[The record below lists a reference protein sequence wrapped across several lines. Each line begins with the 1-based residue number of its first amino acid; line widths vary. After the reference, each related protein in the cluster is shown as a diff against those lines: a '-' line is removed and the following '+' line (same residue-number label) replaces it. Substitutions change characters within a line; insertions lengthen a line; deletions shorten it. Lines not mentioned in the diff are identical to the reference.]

1 MAFTNDDFQINSI
14 IGIGSSISGD
24 IKVNGFVR
32 VDGDI
37 DGNLITT
44 GNVNVGEKARVLGN
58 IQAKTVTVNG
68 IVKGNIIASQ
78 AVQLLS
84 KSVVIGD
91 ITTRKLKAE
100 ENVILHGHCIALTN
114 DTEYEEAC
122 DSWQNVKA
130 ITNHSILQS
139 IHVVPSYSSFSD
151 NEVTESPATDISISE
166 KTDADNTP
174 VKETESVPVEN
185 AQPKQ
190 MEAGNTEH
198 PVQNN

>member
-1 MAFTNDDFQINSI
+1 MAITNDDFQINSI

-24 IKVNGFVR
+24 ITVNGFVR

-58 IQAKTVTVNG
+58 IQAKTVTVSG

-139 IHVVPSYSSFSD
+139 IHVAPSYSSSSD
-151 NEVTESPATDISISE
+151 NAVTENVSADDQQKDDGQEQPAT
-166 KTDADNTP
+166 TN
-174 VKETESVPVEN
+174 
-185 AQPKQ
+185 
-190 MEAGNTEH
+190 
-198 PVQNN
+198 

>member
-1 MAFTNDDFQINSI
+1 MALTNDDFQINSI

-24 IKVNGFVR
+24 LKVNGFVR

-44 GNVNVGEKARVLGN
+44 GNVNVGEKARILGN
-58 IQAKTVTVNG
+58 IQAKTVTVSG

-100 ENVILHGHCIALTN
+100 EDVILQGHCIALTN

-130 ITNHSILQS
+130 ITNHSVLQS
-139 IHVVPSYSSFSD
+139 IHVVPSYSSYS
-151 NEVTESPATDISISE
+151 EEKAAESEPSE
-166 KTDADNTP
+166 KPSESSSAKESETEKET
-174 VKETESVPVEN
+174 VKETEPVPVEK
-185 AQPKQ
+185 KQ
-190 MEAGNTEH
+190 DK
-198 PVQNN
+198 